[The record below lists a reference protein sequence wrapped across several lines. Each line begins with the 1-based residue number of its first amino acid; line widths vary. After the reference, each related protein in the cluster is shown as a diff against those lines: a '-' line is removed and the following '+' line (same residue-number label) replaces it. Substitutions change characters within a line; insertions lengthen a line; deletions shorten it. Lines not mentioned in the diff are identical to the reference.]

1 MRREV
6 PADEMRCAGAR
17 APARCPV
24 ARRGDDVRVM
34 GKTEIIVARKGHEVT
49 AVDDDGTIHFADGT
63 TQWYHLPAKLRQE
76 IELTDGA
83 VILASPYVL
92 RVARGDG
99 AWSGF
104 SLGDEPTPCT
114 DVASSA
120 AKSAGKQVVRANN
133 G

>member
-1 MRREV
+1 MEYLHSKYAFCLDPTIKCGSYGPGHNVHFIQWRLSWEEG
-6 PADEMRCAGAR
+6 PG
-17 APARCPV
+17 V
-24 ARRGDDVRVM
+24 AA
-34 GKTEIIVARKGHEVT
+34 TVT

-76 IELTDGA
+76 IELTNGA
-83 VILASPYVL
+83 VILTSPYVL

-114 DVASSA
+114 GVASSA